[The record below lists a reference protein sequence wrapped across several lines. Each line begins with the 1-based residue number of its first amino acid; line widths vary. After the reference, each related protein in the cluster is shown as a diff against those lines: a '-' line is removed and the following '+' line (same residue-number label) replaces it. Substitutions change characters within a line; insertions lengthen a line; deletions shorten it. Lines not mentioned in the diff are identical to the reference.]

1 MNFTD
6 PATGRSKYID
16 RLVSSSR
23 QYAHAPKQGRWVY
36 GGSCTST
43 ASTNT
48 RLVCSPPPVHAQQRI
63 ANREDRKLAIELD
76 DLRDVRPAALMLLLR
91 TCTFWL
97 LLLLLATAAAAVAAA
112 ASAADLPR
120 IYAQMHPST
129 FDSTM

>member
-76 DLRDVRPAALMLLLR
+76 DLRDVRPAARMLLR

-112 ASAADLPR
+112 AFAADLLR
-120 IYAQMHPST
+120 IYAQMHSST